1 MSNLLLN
8 KWIKKNLFNSKKNL
22 NSTKLKKTWF
32 YNNNFKE
39 TYHLIMNQ
47 TSFLNSICSFSER
60 LYCIY
65 NNLSNYKKCHYLKCN
80 NSVSFITFKNGY
92 KKYCSIKC
100 SSNCKETRNKCEQT
114 CLKKYGVKNIY
125 QSEEIKNKIKQ
136 TNKNKYG
143 FENAS
148 QVPEFKNKIKK
159 TCLKKYGVENVLQSE
174 KIRNKIKQINKK
186 KHGVENVFQSEEV
199 KNKIKQTNKNKYGK
213 EFYFQTEE
221 FKNKFK
227 STMIKNYNVIHPMF
241 SDKIKSKMQKK
252 CLEKYGVDSF
262 TKQLD
267 LFYDKETIEILQN
280 KKTLEYLHHNKRK
293 KLIEIAQDLNIH
305 KSTIAK
311 YFKKHNIKVI
321 NHANYS
327 MAEKE
332 IINIIDNPNMLTN
345 TREIITPYE
354 IDIYIP
360 DYKLAIEFDGLYWH
374 ANKDKNY
381 HLMKS
386 QLCDKKKIN
395 LFHIF
400 ENEWIDPIKKEI
412 WKSLIHKK
420 INQNILT
427 INNNLIC
434 RKVSAIQAK
443 GFMNN
448 NHLKGYVKNCINLGI
463 FYGKQL
469 FSMML
474 IKRNKSNDYKILR
487 YCDKN
492 NTKINGSFNLMI
504 DFFIKNNNFKSI
516 FLITNRRFETNTSD
530 LFEFHQFVDP
540 EWDNLWDCG
549 RIIYKGRF

>member
-125 QSEEIKNKIKQ
+125 QSEEI
-136 TNKNKYG
+136 
-143 FENAS
+143 
-148 QVPEFKNKIKK
+148 
-159 TCLKKYGVENVLQSE
+159 
-174 KIRNKIKQINKK
+174 
-186 KHGVENVFQSEEV
+186 